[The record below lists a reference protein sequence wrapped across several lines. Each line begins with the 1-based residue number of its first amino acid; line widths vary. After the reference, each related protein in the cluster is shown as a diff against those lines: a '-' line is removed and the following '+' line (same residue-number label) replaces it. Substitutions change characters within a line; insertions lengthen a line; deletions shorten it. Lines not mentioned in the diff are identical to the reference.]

1 MKSTYGGNL
10 FTADDVLYLK
20 KYIDYCQDQGLVL
33 RLVARKL
40 SNRVVLIHPIDSL
53 REICE
58 RIAIKVRYIMHYSTP
73 LTVLTLLKGTSS
85 HVCSLSPFYVRNS
98 IPNLLIDSI
107 RGVDIAINTKFDLV
121 GML

>member
-58 RIAIKVRYIMHYSTP
+58 RIAIKVRYSLDCSNGLGTNQ
-73 LTVLTLLKGTSS
+73 LETKLKGTAS
-85 HVCSLSPFYVRNS
+85 HVCHFSFLSEFTGSVC
-98 IPNLLIDSI
+98 LISS
-107 RGVDIAINTKFDLV
+107 
-121 GML
+121 